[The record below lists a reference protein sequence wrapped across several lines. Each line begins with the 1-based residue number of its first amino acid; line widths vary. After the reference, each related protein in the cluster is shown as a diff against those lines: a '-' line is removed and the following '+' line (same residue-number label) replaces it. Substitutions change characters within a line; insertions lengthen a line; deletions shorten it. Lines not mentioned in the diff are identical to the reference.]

1 MGDIARAVSSVVLAV
16 LAGGWI
22 ALELLATP
30 PLLGW
35 AMVAALGFTLAGC
48 VLLRAANAPVN
59 TRSTGA
65 QNFAVFA
72 GVLIGVVGASLVSGV
87 AVAIGL
93 AALAVMIAYARV
105 LDRRGPLGI
114 LTISALAGLPF
125 MYGAVAVGRPAGGIV
140 PWILASWLQLILTM
154 VSDLEIEPVDRE
166 LGRQNVAVRLGRSR
180 AVMVSAALSLG
191 LVPTSLVLPAR
202 AGYGGAYFL
211 VALFA
216 LLAVLVTAARLIV
229 GRVDGLGRLL
239 KGAMVIGAIAMIAG
253 RVR

>member
-1 MGDIARAVSSVVLAV
+1 VGDIARVVSSVVLAV

-22 ALELLATP
+22 ALGLLATP

-35 AMVAALGFTLAGC
+35 AAVAALGFTVAGH
-48 VLLRAANAPVN
+48 VLLN
-59 TRSTGA
+59 TRGTGA
-65 QNFAVFA
+65 QNLAVFA
-72 GVLIGVVGASLVSGV
+72 GVLVLVVGAALVSGV

-105 LDRRGPLGI
+105 LDRRGPLGL

-125 MYGAVAVGRPAGGIV
+125 MYGAVAVGRPAGGVI
-140 PWILASWLQLILTM
+140 PWILASWLQLIRIL
-154 VSDLEIEPVDRE
+154 VSDIETEPVDRE
-166 LGRQNVAVRLGRSR
+166 LGRQNAAIRLARSR
-180 AVMVSAALSLG
+180 AVIVSAALSLG
-191 LVPTSLVLPAR
+191 FIPTSLVLPAR

-216 LLAVLVTAARLIV
+216 HLAVLVTAARLIV

-239 KGAMVIGAIAMIAG
+239 KGAMVIGAAAMIAG
-253 RVR
+253 RIT